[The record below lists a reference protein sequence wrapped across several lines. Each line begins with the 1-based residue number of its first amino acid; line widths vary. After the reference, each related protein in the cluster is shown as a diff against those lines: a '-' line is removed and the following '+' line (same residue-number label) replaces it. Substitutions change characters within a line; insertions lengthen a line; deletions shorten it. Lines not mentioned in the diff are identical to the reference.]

1 MYVFGSSILDV
12 GNNNYLPGA
21 AVGRANR
28 RYNGIDFPAS
38 IPTGR
43 FSNGYNIADY
53 VAKEMGFACSP
64 PAYLSLAPNSSS
76 GPLVP
81 TALATGVSYASG
93 GAGILDSTNAGNTIP
108 LSKQVHYFG
117 ATKAKMVAAVGPR
130 AVDAHLSKSIFL
142 LGIGNNDMYVF
153 AAAEL
158 ARNTSAADQRRNAA
172 VLYVSLIS
180 NYSATISVQPSPRSG
195 QIIHSFLFLL
205 FSTTL
210 ILINCFGIAFDEQ
223 ELYTM
228 GARKFAIINVGLV
241 GCVPGARVLSPV
253 GACWGRLNELAGG
266 FNDVLRSRL
275 AGLTRRLPGL
285 AYSIGDSYG
294 FTRDTLA
301 DPQASGFADV
311 AAACCGSG
319 RLGGEAECFP
329 NSTLCSDRD
338 RHVFWD
344 RAHLSQRTAFLV
356 ALAFYSGP
364 GKYTVPINF
373 MELAQSS

>member
-38 IPTGR
+38 SPTGR

-53 VAKEMGFACSP
+53 VAKNMGFACSP

-76 GPLVP
+76 GPLVL

-117 ATKAKMVAAVGPR
+117 ATKAKMVAAVAPR
-130 AVDAHLSKSIFL
+130 AVDAHLSKSVFL

-172 VLYVSLIS
+172 VLYASLIS
-180 NYSATISVQPSPRSG
+180 NYSATIS
-195 QIIHSFLFLL
+195 
-205 FSTTL
+205 
-210 ILINCFGIAFDEQ
+210 

-228 GARKFAIINVGLV
+228 GARKFAIINVGLL

-266 FNDVLRSRL
+266 FNDALRPLL
-275 AGLTRRLPGL
+275 AGLARRLPGL
-285 AYSIGDSYG
+285 AYSIGDSFG

-301 DPQASGFADV
+301 DPRASGFADV

-329 NSTLCSDRD
+329 NSTLCDDRD

-356 ALAFYSGP
+356 ARAFYSGLA
-364 GKYTVPINF
+364 KYTVPINF

>member
-1 MYVFGSSILDV
+1 MVVVCLVICTQLLVVAGARPPAAMYVFGSSILDV

-180 NYSATISVQPSPRSG
+180 NYSATIS
-195 QIIHSFLFLL
+195 
-205 FSTTL
+205 
-210 ILINCFGIAFDEQ
+210 